1 MLNITSFP
9 QPPPIGA
16 FCMYKA
22 FLEVLKLSSEPRTR
36 KKKILTTFPRRLSFT
51 QEVSVCWERGCQN
64 PLYDEFLSGAD
75 LGVELPLREESR
87 EVASLPWTGK
97 CVGREQLLRNV
108 LSIGWPFFCNWNIG
122 SGVGLYQKRS

>member
-9 QPPPIGA
+9 QLPPIGA

-36 KKKILTTFPRRLSFT
+36 KKKIFTTYLRRLWFT
-51 QEVSVCWERGCQN
+51 QEVSVCWERGRQN

-75 LGVELPLREESR
+75 SGVELRLREEAR

-97 CVGREQLLRNV
+97 RAVREQLLSSV
-108 LSIGWPFFCNWNIG
+108 LFIGWPFFCNWNIG
-122 SGVGLYQKRS
+122 SGVGLSQKRS